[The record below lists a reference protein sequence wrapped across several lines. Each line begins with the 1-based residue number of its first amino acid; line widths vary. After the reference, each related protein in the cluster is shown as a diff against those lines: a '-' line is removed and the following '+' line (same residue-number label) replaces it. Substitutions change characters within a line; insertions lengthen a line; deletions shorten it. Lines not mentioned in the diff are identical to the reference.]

1 MNEAFVVRLGKLYK
15 SSSVYFSV
23 LCCYLFVFLVL
34 ELFILSNSTIMS
46 IGVQDSPHAT
56 IYESQPRQHENQS
69 SSSSESSSQ
78 IDDEKWNHPR
88 SNIAKTLATFW
99 SFLIMGANDSAYGV
113 RSHLDI
119 YPWQFETYT
128 NRIQRSSH
136 SSHTYIN
143 PYASNSPPPSNTFP
157 ARILLQP
164 LLHNRLPRLPVSTT
178 RLCHR
183 RNRE

>member
-69 SSSSESSSQ
+69 SSSYESSSQ

-119 YPWQFETYT
+119 YLWQFETYT

-136 SSHTYIN
+136 SSHMYIN
-143 PYASNSPPPSNTFP
+143 PKPQ
-157 ARILLQP
+157 LP
-164 LLHNRLPRLPVSTT
+164 LPF
-178 RLCHR
+178 
-183 RNRE
+183 

>member
-1 MNEAFVVRLGKLYK
+1 MILMNEAFVVRLGKLYK

-143 PYASNSPPPSNTFP
+143 P
-157 ARILLQP
+157 
-164 LLHNRLPRLPVSTT
+164 
-178 RLCHR
+178 
-183 RNRE
+183 